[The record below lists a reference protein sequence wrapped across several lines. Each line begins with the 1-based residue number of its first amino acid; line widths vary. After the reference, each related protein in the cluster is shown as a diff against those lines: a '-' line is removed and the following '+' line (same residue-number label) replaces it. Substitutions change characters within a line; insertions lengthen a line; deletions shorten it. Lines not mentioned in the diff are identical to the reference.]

1 MKRDSREAGSAGE
14 LRDERVGD
22 LAGRTGDAHY
32 KGVFAHLIY
41 ILSDQFAK
49 IFNRPSGKVTNRR
62 TEDNRTRFIALFLL
76 TVFCFLTIQI
86 FIHIV
91 IISRPTSQPFP
102 LQF

>member
-1 MKRDSREAGSAGE
+1 M
-14 LRDERVGD
+14 
-22 LAGRTGDAHY
+22 AGRTGDADY

-41 ILSDQFAK
+41 ILSDDFAK
-49 IFNRPSGKVTNRR
+49 IFNRPSGKVTKARIK
-62 TEDNRTRFIALFLL
+62 DNSIQKIIYFLL
-76 TVFCFLTIQI
+76 IVFCFLTIQI